1 LHYVKKQAN
10 QYKSKILLINVF
22 HYLIAKY
29 DYLIDVN
36 KLFYKVHKFHKIYL
50 FHFHYLIKI
59 QQFLNVC
66 FVFLRFLSFKFCA
79 LWLCYYETNIKQNN
93 LLTKFLIKYLS
104 LKVQINS
111 TCLVFLE

>member
-1 LHYVKKQAN
+1 MLSYNHLHYVKKQAN

-22 HYLIAKY
+22 HYLIAKC

-66 FVFLRFLSFKFCA
+66 FVFQRFLSFKFCA
-79 LWLCYYETNIKQNN
+79 LWLN
-93 LLTKFLIKYLS
+93 
-104 LKVQINS
+104 
-111 TCLVFLE
+111 